1 MIIYSEKVI
10 EHFMCPQN
18 AHSMP
23 DANAEGSYGDPS
35 CGDYLT
41 VYLKVKDNRIEEISY
56 LVFGCCASIATS
68 SMTSV
73 LAKGKTLEEALNIT
87 EEDII
92 QALDGLPENKVHCSN
107 LGASALHNAINNYLK
122 LKERRILMKIAIPVD
137 EKSVDSN
144 VCVSFGRTPYFLI
157 YDVDTKESVFLDNS
171 AAASTGGAGIK
182 AAQTIVDNKANV
194 LLTPRCGE
202 NAAEVLKSA
211 DIEIFKTTSAS
222 VKDNIDAF
230 IDGKLPL
237 LDEIHAGFHG
247 HEGN

>member
-1 MIIYSEKVI
+1 
-10 EHFMCPQN
+10 MCPQN

-23 DANAEGSYGDPS
+23 DADAEGDYGDPS

-107 LGASALHNAINNYLK
+107 LGVSALRNAIKN
-122 LKERRILMKIAIPVD
+122 
-137 EKSVDSN
+137 
-144 VCVSFGRTPYFLI
+144 
-157 YDVDTKESVFLDNS
+157 
-171 AAASTGGAGIK
+171 
-182 AAQTIVDNKANV
+182 
-194 LLTPRCGE
+194 
-202 NAAEVLKSA
+202 
-211 DIEIFKTTSAS
+211 
-222 VKDNIDAF
+222 
-230 IDGKLPL
+230 
-237 LDEIHAGFHG
+237 
-247 HEGN
+247 

>member
-107 LGASALHNAINNYLK
+107 LGVSALHSAIENYLNK
-122 LKERRILMKIAIPVD
+122 NRTE
-137 EKSVDSN
+137 DSYEN
-144 VCVSFGRTPYFLI
+144 SNSGR
-157 YDVDTKESVFLDNS
+157 
-171 AAASTGGAGIK
+171 
-182 AAQTIVDNKANV
+182 
-194 LLTPRCGE
+194 
-202 NAAEVLKSA
+202 
-211 DIEIFKTTSAS
+211 
-222 VKDNIDAF
+222 
-230 IDGKLPL
+230 
-237 LDEIHAGFHG
+237 
-247 HEGN
+247 